1 MKNDQFLPTLKMGMR
16 SPFSVNSE
24 ILSALLHMPAL
35 QSLLDSFNEALILF
49 DTDMRVSFLNFAAEQ
64 INRISRDQAVGL
76 SNIEFFQRSM
86 LDFGNIQQLMQS
98 GATTTTACA
107 KDGRI
112 YTTNI
117 RSVPTGSAEK
127 PYTLLMQYD
136 SENRTKTPSH
146 VLDSKK
152 DQGLT
157 DPQQRA
163 LHLSPLLSSIA
174 DMGVRAFRRRA
185 RLLLLGEPG
194 VGKTAIAQH
203 IHRAAGWGNRPFI
216 HVNCGSIPDSLFESE
231 MFGYERGAFTGA
243 LQNGKR
249 GYIESASGGTLFLD
263 EIGEIPLHIQAKLLK
278 FLEDSSI
285 QPVGSPLSKT
295 VQVQV
300 ITATNKDLRKLVETG
315 EFRADL
321 YYRLSVLPIE
331 IPPLREHLEDLPVLI
346 DTLLERINQDR
357 QPTLTLSTECRQ
369 RLMNYS
375 YPGNIREL
383 VNIFERL
390 AVLAENEAYA
400 SHLPPELLGLITPLS
415 VRCSKTN
422 SCGVE
427 KETVHVSTQ
436 DQIHLKAQV
445 QQFER
450 ELILQTVKTQG
461 NKSKAAQHLGID
473 IGTLIRKLQRG

>member
-1 MKNDQFLPTLKMGMR
+1 MKNKNFIPALKMGMR
-16 SPFSVNSE
+16 SPFNVNSE
-24 ILSALLHMPAL
+24 VLSALLHMPAL
-35 QSLLDSFNEALILF
+35 QSLLDSFHEAVILF
-49 DTDMRVSFLNFAAEQ
+49 DNELRVCFLNFAAEQ
-64 INRISRDQAVGL
+64 INRLSRVEAVGL
-76 SNIEFFQRSM
+76 RDTEFFQRSA
-86 LDFGNIQQLMQS
+86 LNFENFQEFILS
-98 GATTTTACA
+98 GASNTTISSN
-107 KDGRI
+107 DGRI
-112 YTTNI
+112 FTSVL
-117 RSVPTGSAEK
+117 RSVPTGSSEK
-127 PYTLLMQYD
+127 PYTMLMQYEG
-136 SENRTKTPSH
+136 ENRTNKPQQH
-146 VLDSKK
+146 FFPSKK
-152 DQGLT
+152 EQGLK
-157 DPQQRA
+157 DPQHSV
-163 LHLSPLLSSIA
+163 LHLSPLLSSMA
-174 DMGVRAFRRRA
+174 DTGVRAFRRRA

-263 EIGEIPLHIQAKLLK
+263 EIGEIPLHVQAKLLK

-285 QPVGSPLSKT
+285 QPVGSPLSKP

-300 ITATNKDLRKLVETG
+300 ITATNKDLRKLVEAG

-321 YYRLSVLPIE
+321 YYRLSVLPME
-331 IPPLREHLEDLPVLI
+331 IPPLREHLEDLPILM
-346 DTLLERINQDR
+346 DTLLERINSDR
-357 QPTLTLSTECRQ
+357 QPSLSLSAECRQ
-369 RLMNYS
+369 RLMHYN

-390 AVLAENEAYA
+390 AVLADDEAQVK
-400 SHLPPELLGLITPLS
+400 HLPPELLGLIGPLS
-415 VRCSKTN
+415 LHGSN
-422 SCGVE
+422 E
-427 KETVHVSTQ
+427 
-436 DQIHLKAQV
+436 QIATHMTPVAAAEDHLNLKSQV